1 MDTMSN
7 KSLRIGIVLL
17 SLSLIFVTLQWTKE
31 KQNNEPLKKELSKTK
46 KSLDSLQVISDSL
59 YNELFP
65 IQVQLGRFQVAYE
78 ILTERNPKAASQYG
92 DIISNETE

>member
-1 MDTMSN
+1 MSN